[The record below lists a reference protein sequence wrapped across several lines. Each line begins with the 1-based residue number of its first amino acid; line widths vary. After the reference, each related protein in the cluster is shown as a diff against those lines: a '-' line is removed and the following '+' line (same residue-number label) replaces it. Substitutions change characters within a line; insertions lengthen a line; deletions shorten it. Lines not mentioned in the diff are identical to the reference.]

1 MSEKKITVTKI
12 CKNIIKKDFKE
23 IGAKVFSHNT
33 LYVSGKKYSF
43 FGKFGVLCLLVTPIL
58 RFAPLPYY
66 RRLSYNTNN
75 IPQDHPFSKLHPLIF
90 FNNCVQV
97 YLFVLIPPREETLC
111 LNAFLHTTLTFH
123 FLSKFVILNI
133 LAMPIHCITGIHM

>member
-75 IPQDHPFSKLHPLIF
+75 IP
-90 FNNCVQV
+90 
-97 YLFVLIPPREETLC
+97 
-111 LNAFLHTTLTFH
+111 
-123 FLSKFVILNI
+123 
-133 LAMPIHCITGIHM
+133 